1 MWSCHA
7 LLEPDADLEL
17 TFGALNWA
25 SVDPVDAGTRRVISN
40 GFNII
45 IDKDDRF
52 EILLQAI
59 MNSA

>member
-1 MWSCHA
+1 M
-7 LLEPDADLEL
+7 EL